1 MNKGIE
7 ILLER
12 MDSNPEEFVVNA
24 TIGVNKW
31 DRLLHNYASVLD
43 KEDIEAYQAKLKQ
56 VAKDQ
61 FTAEVMK
68 ELLDPKS
75 ESPYTVRGS
84 VMHSGGVTLSPYSNT
99 TATAT
104 LNANS
109 LTLGT
114 QTLDEETIK
123 HMKAHLDYI
132 RKENIA
138 KEKKVS
144 LMEKLFKLQI
154 KEAKEKA
161 TKR

>member
-43 KEDIEAYQAKLKQ
+43 EEDIEAYQAKLKQ
-56 VAKDQ
+56 IAKDQ

-68 ELLDPKS
+68 ELLDPKPS
-75 ESPYTVRGS
+75 EDYWADS
-84 VMHSGGVTLSPYSNT
+84 VMQTKGITSAGTWANT

-104 LNANS
+104 INANS
-109 LTLGT
+109 LTLGST
-114 QTLDEETIK
+114 TLRE
-123 HMKAHLDYI
+123 
-132 RKENIA
+132 
-138 KEKKVS
+138 
-144 LMEKLFKLQI
+144 EKLKQI
-154 KEAKEKA
+154 LEQHDLALKHK
-161 TKR
+161 KRAIPR

>member
-68 ELLDPKS
+68 EILNPKPDVN
-75 ESPYTVRGS
+75 PYIATGTTLGTWGS
-84 VMHSGGVTLSPYSNT
+84 TG

-104 LNANS
+104 ASLSASGNLTTNS
-109 LTLGT
+109 LTLGN
-114 QTLDEETIK
+114 QTLDAETLEHI
-123 HMKAHLDYI
+123 KAHLDYI
-132 RKENIA
+132 
-138 KEKKVS
+138 KKQEVQ
-144 LMEKLFKLQI
+144 EVKK
-154 KEAKEKA
+154 KA
-161 TKR
+161 TPR

>member
-12 MDSNPEEFVVNA
+12 MKSNPEEFGSKEGRFDKWTTLVREYE
-24 TIGVNKW
+24 GVLSEEDQRAFFEARKQ
-31 DRLLHNYASVLD
+31 LL
-43 KEDIEAYQAKLKQ
+43 Q
-56 VAKDQ
+56 DQ

-104 LNANS
+104 INANS

>member
-1 MNKGIE
+1 
-7 ILLER
+7 
-12 MDSNPEEFVVNA
+12 
-24 TIGVNKW
+24 
-31 DRLLHNYASVLD
+31 
-43 KEDIEAYQAKLKQ
+43 
-56 VAKDQ
+56 
-61 FTAEVMK
+61 
-68 ELLDPKS
+68 
-75 ESPYTVRGS
+75 
-84 VMHSGGVTLSPYSNT
+84 MHSGGVTLSPYSNT

>member
-12 MDSNPEEFVVNA
+12 MKSNPEE
-24 TIGVNKW
+24 IGSKEGRFDKW
-31 DRLLHNYASVLD
+31 TTLVREYEGVLSEEDQRAFFEARKQLL
-43 KEDIEAYQAKLKQ
+43 Q
-56 VAKDQ
+56 DQ

-104 LNANS
+104 INANS